1 MVPGPVLWARCNAPS
16 YEALVSGAAAHY
28 LSGMDQEDVV
38 YPLPALLTPDPG
50 PEIALL
56 AARQMRANGPLMR
69 MINRFGGKIEKQ
81 MAHLPDGLRQ
91 QIERITTDTLTRA
104 VLIAGHGRHAPDFG
118 PRGAPALAA
127 LTGALGGAGGI
138 VTALAEL
145 PVTITVILH
154 AILRAAEA
162 EGFDTTLPEVRAEA
176 LRVLT
181 AGGPAGD
188 DDGINT
194 SFIGARM
201 TLTGPALHKLLAK
214 IVPGFAT
221 VLSQKLAA
229 QAVPV
234 VGAVTGAGL
243 NAAFLTHYRELAH
256 IRFGLLRLTVLHGAE
271 PVRVRFE
278 REMESLKI
286 AK

>member
-1 MVPGPVLWARCNAPS
+1 MK
-16 YEALVSGAAAHY
+16 
-28 LSGMDQEDVV
+28 QKTV
-38 YPLPALLTPDPG
+38 YPVPSLLTPDPG
-50 PEIALL
+50 PEIAAL
-56 AARQMRANGPLMR
+56 AARQLRADGPLMR
-69 MINRFGGKIEKQ
+69 IIQKFGGKIEGG
-81 MAHLPDGLRQ
+81 MAHLPKGVRS
-91 QIERITTDTLTRA
+91 QIERVTTDALTRA
-104 VLIAGHGRHAPDFG
+104 VTVAGHGRHAPDFG

-127 LTGALGGAGGI
+127 LTGAVGGAGGI

-145 PVTITVILH
+145 PITITVILH

-176 LRVLT
+176 LRVLL
-181 AGGPAGD
+181 AGGPLDA

-201 TLTGPALHKLLAK
+201 TLTGPALHSLLAR

-221 VLSQKLAA
+221 ILSQKLAA
-229 QAVPV
+229 QTVPV
-234 VGAVTGAGL
+234 LGAITGAGL

-271 PVRVRFE
+271 PVRAQFE
-278 REMESLKI
+278 RDLQSLKLL
-286 AK
+286 K